1 MVRKREGDG
10 RTDGPSNCRKKGE
23 RRVWWYVVAAGVVHG
38 DGTEVGMC
46 ELRNIFS
53 RQADD
58 DGKRGCKKDLSFLL
72 AMSTK
77 GWENSPCVN
86 SF

>member
-1 MVRKREGDG
+1 MHPAALPLYCMYVLPKGKRRVVRKGEGDG
-10 RTDGPSNCRKKGE
+10 RTDGPSNCRKKGGE
-23 RRVWWYVVAAGVVHG
+23 EGLVVVAAGVVHG

-58 DGKRGCKKDLSFLL
+58 DDGKRGCKK
-72 AMSTK
+72 
-77 GWENSPCVN
+77 GI
-86 SF
+86 